1 VFSTIAAFAIQ
12 GWTRSDSAG
21 LTAVSNPSYHPALPV
36 PGMQSS
42 AEAENIRPWKNEV
55 QAQIPRRHRTHFTLI
70 PFAFTATDAATVPFE
85 L

>member
-1 VFSTIAAFAIQ
+1 
-12 GWTRSDSAG
+12 
-21 LTAVSNPSYHPALPV
+21 
-36 PGMQSS
+36 MQSS